1 MHSIYKSDIA
11 HFYGTKAGAMQ
22 AMVRKSLLSGDA
34 NDATLTLQTLDTYPT
49 KGAAQAAFTLHLA
62 TSDLLSA
69 RNVVDDQ
76 LQLQGEEYD
85 LWLVYD
91 MLLGLYEQAKGPLD
105 LDSSG
110 VAELGDILRRE
121 EVGAAQAG
129 AWLALLGTPP
139 TELVLLPNLNK
150 RLKPQEKPKPVTER
164 PMLGAYPNPSN
175 GPVYITYTIMEG
187 VEQVE
192 LVVHDAQGRLVKR
205 QRLGNSNGIAEL
217 QPRELASGIHI
228 ASLYFD
234 GIRVGATKLNVVR

>member
-1 MHSIYKSDIA
+1 MHCIYKSEIA

-34 NDATLTLQTLDTYPT
+34 NDAALTLQTLDAYPT

-69 RNVVDDQ
+69 RTVVDDQ
-76 LQLQGEEYD
+76 LQLQGEEHD

-91 MLLGLYEQAKGPLD
+91 LLLGLYEQAQGPLD

-121 EVGAAQAG
+121 QLGAAQAG

-150 RLKPQEKPKPVTER
+150 RLKPQEKAKHQLAR
-164 PMLGAYPNPSN
+164 PLLGAYPNPSN
-175 GPVYITYTIMEG
+175 GPVYFTYPVAEG
-187 VEQVE
+187 VQQVE
-192 LVVHDAQGRLVKR
+192 LRLHDASGRLIGSH
-205 QRLGNSNGIAEL
+205 RLAAKAGILEL
-217 QPRELASGIHI
+217 DRRDLPTSLVI
-228 ASLYFD
+228 ANLYWD
-234 GIRVGATKLNVVR
+234 GIRVADAKVALVK